1 MHPDVIAEALRR
13 LALPDSMTEGPEQ
26 QRARLR
32 RDLAQVERELSN
44 FEEAIAAGGATM
56 NTVLTAIK
64 LREKRRAE
72 LQAALTRLDRQAT
85 VAPLDLDALRPRI
98 TALLA
103 DWRGLAAKHVQAT
116 RQLLRKLLVGR
127 ITFSP
132 DPDAGAGVI
141 RFRGQGT
148 LAPILGRL
156 ELQGVQGLVDT
167 TGFEPVFQP

>member
-1 MHPDVIAEALRR
+1 LHPDVIAEALRR

-116 RQLLRKLLVGR
+116 RQLLG
-127 ITFSP
+127 
-132 DPDAGAGVI
+132 
-141 RFRGQGT
+141 
-148 LAPILGRL
+148 
-156 ELQGVQGLVDT
+156 
-167 TGFEPVFQP
+167 